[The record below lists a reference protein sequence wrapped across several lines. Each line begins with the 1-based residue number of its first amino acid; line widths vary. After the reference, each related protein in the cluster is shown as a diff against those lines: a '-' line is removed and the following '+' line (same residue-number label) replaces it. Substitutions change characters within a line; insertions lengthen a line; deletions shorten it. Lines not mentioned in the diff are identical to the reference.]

1 MLKTTTVLA
10 AVAAAIALAA
20 PARADDQSYLANL
33 SAHGIFTFINPDGLI
48 AAGNAICDDLRRG
61 VSIPDEI
68 GKFQAMHYQ
77 AKPAGAAAMVNAA
90 HDELCPDTPG

>member
-1 MLKTTTVLA
+1 MLKTAIIL
-10 AVAAAIALAA
+10 AVAAVLTTPAGLAH
-20 PARADDQSYLANL
+20 ADDQSYLANL

-90 HDELCPDTPG
+90 HDELCQDTPS

>member
-1 MLKTTTVLA
+1 MRPLLTIGA
-10 AVAAAIALAA
+10 ALAA
-20 PARADDQSYLANL
+20 AALLSAPSAAADEQSYLANL

-48 AAGNAICDDLRRG
+48 ATGNAICDDLRRG

-68 GKFQAMHYQ
+68 AKFQAMHYQ

-90 HDELCPDTPG
+90 HDDLCP